1 MISVNCKQNDKSTLN
16 WNLDKFF
23 ATEKLVLCDQK
34 FVMTLETEEFNLTD
48 GLSSIFLTFKPG
60 IPEDFGVP
68 YKPMWRI

>member
-16 WNLDKFF
+16 WNLDKYF

-48 GLSSIFLTFKPG
+48 G
-60 IPEDFGVP
+60 
-68 YKPMWRI
+68 